1 MILHADITDKII
13 GCCYRVYNGLGYGF
27 LEKVYENALMI
38 ELSAVGLIAVQQ
50 AGIKVF
56 YEDKEVG
63 SYFADI
69 LVENKIVV
77 EVKAGAGEIKK
88 EFETQ
93 VFNYLKA
100 TNFEVGL
107 ILHFGEKPAFKRVIF
122 SNDYK

>member
-13 GCCYRVYNGLGYGF
+13 GCYYKVYNGLGYGF
-27 LEKVYENALMI
+27 LEKVYENAMMI

-63 SYFADI
+63 SYFADL
-69 LVENKIVV
+69 LVESKIVV

-88 EFETQ
+88 EFQIQ

-100 TNFEVGL
+100 TNFEV
-107 ILHFGEKPAFKRVIF
+107 V
-122 SNDYK
+122 

>member
-13 GCCYRVYNGLGYGF
+13 GCFYKVYNGLGYGF

-38 ELSAVGLIAVQQ
+38 ELQQ
-50 AGIKVF
+50 AELVSFQQRSVKVY
-56 YEDKEVG
+56 YEEQEVG

-69 LVENKIVV
+69 LVENKVIV
-77 EVKAGAGEIKK
+77 EVKAGHGQILKEHEI
-88 EFETQ
+88 Q

-100 TNFEVGL
+100 TNFEIGL
-107 ILHFGEKPAFKRVIF
+107 IVHFGEKPTFKRVIF